1 MLRELS
7 DEHPLRFRISDGHEG
22 KRGAGWC
29 EAAGID
35 WALPLRTGGCFPAW
49 NHRSAVFSSISIP
62 EKAQIGKMERR
73 FIRLPQDWAAVRSAF
88 FLPLAF
94 LPLPAGG
101 SGAGGAEA
109 GRGGAGF
116 AMVWE

>member
-1 MLRELS
+1 MNI
-7 DEHPLRFRISDGHEG
+7 PYALRFLTAMRESGA
-22 KRGAGWC
+22 RGGAKPL
-29 EAAGID
+29 GID

-49 NHRSAVFSSISIP
+49 NHRSAGFSSISIP

-73 FIRLPQDWAAVRSAF
+73 FIRLPQGWAAVRSAF

-101 SGAGGAEA
+101 SEAGGAEA

-116 AMVWE
+116 AMV

>member
-1 MLRELS
+1 MNI
-7 DEHPLRFRISDGHEG
+7 PYALRFLTAMRESGVWG
-22 KRGAGWC
+22 GAKPP
-29 EAAGID
+29 GID
-35 WALPLRTGGCFPAW
+35 WALPLRTGGRFPAW
-49 NHRSAVFSSISIP
+49 RHRSEVFSFISIP

-73 FIRLPQDWAAVRSAF
+73 FIRLPQGWAAVRSAF

-101 SGAGGAEA
+101 SGDGGAEA

-116 AMVWE
+116 AMV

>member
-1 MLRELS
+1 MNTPYALEFLTAMRES
-7 DEHPLRFRISDGHEG
+7 GARGGAKPL
-22 KRGAGWC
+22 
-29 EAAGID
+29 GID

-116 AMVWE
+116 AMVWERRREA